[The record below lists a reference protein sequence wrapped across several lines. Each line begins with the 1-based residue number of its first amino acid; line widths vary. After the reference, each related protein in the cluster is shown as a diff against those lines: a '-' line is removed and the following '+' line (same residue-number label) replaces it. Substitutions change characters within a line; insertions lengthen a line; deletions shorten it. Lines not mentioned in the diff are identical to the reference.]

1 MSRQLSILL
10 PWLIPGFD
18 PKINPFFAF
27 GESYGGP
34 HVLHLAVRWFWLLLA
49 MSMFKITSL
58 LILWMKI
65 ILVMDSSCKNVA
77 ITWLGGDPHNQT
89 PLFNQPG
96 WTWTWQ
102 SPPQSQEPVQ
112 ICRYGRGRKILV
124 SNWVATSS
132 IAYYYPFLYC
142 SPQSFGYLSR
152 PEKEELRR
160 IEQVH
165 VLDKTLTWNL
175 ELSFEEWELKL
186 KQFDRK
192 SSCSLTKDDSTK
204 HWWRWGRFDGIMLVD
219 RMMLKCF

>member
-1 MSRQLSILL
+1 MSRQLAILL

-65 ILVMDSSCKNVA
+65 ILVMDSNCKNVVMTA
-77 ITWLGGDPHNQT
+77 QGGDPHNQT

-112 ICRYGRGRKILV
+112 ICRYGRGKKFGYQIGLQRCL
-124 SNWVATSS
+124 SLLTF
-132 IAYYYPFLYC
+132 PFYH
-142 SPQSFGYLSR
+142 SPQSVGYLSR

-165 VLDKTLTWNL
+165 VLEKIGRIKTLTWNL

-186 KQFDRK
+186 KRFDRK

-204 HWWRWGRFDGIMLVD
+204 HWWRWGRFDCG
-219 RMMLKCF
+219 C